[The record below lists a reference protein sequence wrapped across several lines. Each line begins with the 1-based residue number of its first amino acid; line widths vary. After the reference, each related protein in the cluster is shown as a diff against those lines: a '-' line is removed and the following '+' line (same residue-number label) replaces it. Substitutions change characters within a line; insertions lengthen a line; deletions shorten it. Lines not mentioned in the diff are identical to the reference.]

1 MGLFDM
7 FRKQEDVPK
16 AEKLVVEDDE
26 LEVDAEADEEE
37 PEEFEKEAP
46 ADRAEEG
53 PFDESEADAATNPGG
68 YIDFGAL
75 RIPAR
80 EGSRCASNFS
90 RRRAESSPSRS
101 TSTAQRC
108 RCRRSLRRARRASG
122 RMCAAS
128 SRRRSRSRVAR

>member
-46 ADRAEEG
+46 EDRAEEG
-53 PFDESEADAATNPGG
+53 PYDESEADAATNPGG

-80 EGSRCASNFS
+80 EGLALRLEFLEKT
-90 RRRAESSPSRS
+90 RRVIAVALDLNGS
-101 TSTAQRC
+101 TLQVQAFA
-108 RCRRSLRRARRASG
+108 ARRASG

-128 SRRRSRSRVAR
+128 SRRRSRSRAAR